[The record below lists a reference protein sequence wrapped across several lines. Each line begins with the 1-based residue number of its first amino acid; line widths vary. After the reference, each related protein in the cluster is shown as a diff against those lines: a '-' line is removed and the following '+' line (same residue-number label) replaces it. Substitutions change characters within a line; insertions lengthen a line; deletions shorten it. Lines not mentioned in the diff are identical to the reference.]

1 VQLGHPAAGYLPL
14 RLCRWRHGSRPCERA
29 GQLGEDSQVSM
40 KPNPI
45 TRSAT
50 KATPSARARTRKPR
64 RDWRPAFLKGFQKS
78 GTVTGGCAHA
88 AIHRTTA
95 YRERQCNEKFALAW
109 ADLELEVTDKLE
121 ATALLMAL
129 RGDVRLIEF
138 LLKARKPDVYREHHQ
153 VELAGPGGGPVELDG
168 LGLDLSKLTDRD
180 LASLQR
186 IAGRAR

>member
-1 VQLGHPAAGYLPL
+1 MA
-14 RLCRWRHGSRPCERA
+14 
-29 GQLGEDSQVSM
+29 
-40 KPNPI
+40 
-45 TRSAT
+45 RSAT

-78 GTVTGGCAHA
+78 GTVTGGCDHA
-88 AIHRTTA
+88 KINRTTA
-95 YRERQCNEKFALAW
+95 YRERQRSETFALAW
-109 ADLELEVTDKLE
+109 ADIEAGVTLHLESRAVEL
-121 ATALLMAL
+121 ALA
-129 RGDVRLIEF
+129 GDQRLIEF